1 MSMKLY
7 MVPAAPNPTKVMLY
21 VSERAQ
27 VGSPLPIETVLVN
40 TLKGEQRAPDH
51 LARNPFGSVPVL
63 ELEDGSYLVESLA
76 IIMYLEERFP
86 DGALMPQETQA
97 RAQARELERIVE
109 LRVALPMSRYVHVT
123 NSPLGL
129 PPDPEAAQ
137 EIEKTL
143 PVALNYLE
151 AKLADGRDCLFG
163 DAVSLADCTL
173 QSGCQFARFG
183 KAELLGDFPRIQ
195 AWDARYRERPA
206 AQAVL
211 KF

>member
-27 VGSPLPIETVLVN
+27 AGSPLPIETVLVN
-40 TLKGEQRAPDH
+40 TLKGEQRAPEH

-86 DGALMPQETQA
+86 DGALMPQEVQA

-109 LRVALPMSRYVHVT
+109 LRVALPMSRYVHAT

-129 PPDPEAAQ
+129 APDPKAAQ

-143 PVALNYLE
+143 PIALSYLE

-163 DAVSLADCTL
+163 EAVSIADCTL

-183 KAELLGDFPRIQ
+183 KAELLSDFPGVQ

>member
-27 VGSPLPIETVLVN
+27 AGSPLPIETVLVN
-40 TLKGEQRAPDH
+40 TLKGEQRAPEH

-86 DGALMPQETQA
+86 DGALMPQEAQA

-109 LRVALPMSRYVHVT
+109 LRVALPMSRYVHAT

-129 PPDPEAAQ
+129 APDPKAAQ

-143 PVALNYLE
+143 PIALNYLE

-163 DAVSLADCTL
+163 EAVSIADCTL

-183 KAELLGDFPRIQ
+183 KAELLSDFPGVQ

>member
-27 VGSPLPIETVLVN
+27 AGSPLPIETFLVN
-40 TLKGEQRAPDH
+40 TLKGEQRAPEH

-86 DGALMPQETQA
+86 DGALMPQEAQA

-109 LRVALPMSRYVHVT
+109 LRVALPMSRYVHAT

-129 PPDPEAAQ
+129 APDPKAAQ

-143 PVALNYLE
+143 PIALNYLE

-163 DAVSLADCTL
+163 EVVSLADCTL

-183 KAELLGDFPRIQ
+183 KAELLSDFPGVQ